1 MYIVCM
7 HKLATDNQPEITN
20 IYMNKNDLLSP
31 RNEKLNTH
39 GVTFSP
45 GSHYA
50 RPRLRAS
57 TDRLYSCSCVSN
69 GANYGLNSLKLV
81 YLVAH

>member
-1 MYIVCM
+1 MY
-7 HKLATDNQPEITN
+7 KLATDNQPEITN
-20 IYMNKNDLLSP
+20 IYTNQNDLVSP

-50 RPRLRAS
+50 RPHLRAS
-57 TDRLYSCSCVSN
+57 TDRLYSRSVCFELCELRVKQLKACLLGS
-69 GANYGLNSLKLV
+69 SLGTIQ
-81 YLVAH
+81 